1 MAIYHVHHKVISRS
15 THNTVSALAYRSGTC
30 IENRVT
36 GEVLNFTKKSV
47 AHVEVLLPKD
57 APQWAKNIQ
66 DLVSKNRTD
75 GVQKISDLV
84 ENSEKRVDAQL
95 YREFEFALPNEL
107 TDGQNIALANEFIQ
121 DQACGRGMLAIQNF
135 HFDIDNDTGER
146 RPHCHTL
153 LLTRLLVEDGLSPL
167 KEREWNGKEFHATL
181 REQWAHY
188 QNFHLKMHGFD
199 VRVDHRSYEE
209 LGVGLEPQVKL
220 GKNVKEIEGKLIIA
234 ADGASYEGEGLAK
247 TWRGKD
253 FIDAKLRNAYRLL
266 SHPEIILKVASQNQT
281 VFKRSDVQK
290 VIDRYVTDQA
300 LQERL
305 FDKVMASPELVVLH
319 QDINGSDKNDLMTT
333 ASLVRQEISLVDR
346 AVRLS
351 KTVSH
356 GLKISIQTDWKTIQE
371 TNSLVL
377 SEDQKNAVLHMIADR
392 QLVCIVGYAGA
403 GKTTAL
409 KAAKDLWEREGYHVV
424 GMSPT
429 GRAVQNLEEV
439 GISSQTRHKF
449 LLDFESGRSRFNVN
463 TVLIIDEAGMVD
475 VKVFDA
481 VLRAVEKLSIKAVI
495 LGDGA
500 QLQAV
505 EAGDAFRLITGKVAA
520 VALEDVRRQQVEWQ
534 RDATKAFG
542 RLEPKVALSQYLEKG
557 HVTFVDEM
565 QNPISE
571 FESLKES
578 RNLRGIVTL
587 YNLSHRMRGRMLYEI
602 SQRRHEEGRG
612 TQGDHDL
619 LVLWNDVKFEC
630 ATYMASNL
638 DACRELMRELR
649 VDPVPFAQYF
659 ASSFDHKSMPQE
671 SVLQIIQR
679 WKLPLLEGG
688 GGTHICDFRASTRE
702 AMVSAWAKSM
712 TTYPK
717 ETHQMLAYTNEDVA
731 ALNEKARMLMRSS
744 GRVKGAEYTYIT
756 RKEVQDKVEGV
767 TIVEE
772 SRRFAIGDQLMFLKN
787 DRGLD
792 VKNGMVGTVEKLS
805 KVSITVSVGAEIDGE
820 KNASKR
826 LITFSPTLYA
836 SFDNGWASTIHKSQG
851 MTVDRVFKLA
861 SFEEYRNLAYVG
873 MTRHRRDITV
883 FASRLDFW
891 RDEVFLDRLSSVR
904 QKTSALDYEDQET
917 LEKTLEEVK
926 IGSLKKTIMTM
937 GHHLE
942 AMGFVSN
949 ALYQKVADG
958 FLSRTI
964 KSQEDLSVPKEIVTS
979 PEALRF
985 AQAGRASNI
994 NNVEQFTLRCLEDAK
1009 IGSLSENVFSEKNLN
1024 ALVCRVQYEE
1034 KRFEKTLELAI
1045 DRLFPGVRSLSPTQ
1059 TYQAMAL
1066 AERRC
1071 ALESRLVQ
1079 SAWEEGRPLDEA
1091 RVKVTGYQ
1099 AIEASLSEEKNFK
1112 QQFLDQGYSPDQA
1125 FHMAN
1130 ECLRLKD
1137 VYGVVPSGAYIQE
1150 IGRVLESIKDRQNV
1164 LEKEQQEN
1172 KVPLFQDEKMRQ
1184 AYVQYAVEV
1193 EAKESLRALSHKGES
1208 LRNEDLRVI
1217 HQKSLNDPAL
1227 FDRFLTLYQKE
1238 IDMEHKLQRGLEQ
1251 ER

>member
-36 GEVLNFTKKSV
+36 GEVLDFTKKSV
-47 AHVEVLLPKD
+47 AHVELLLPKN
-57 APQWAKNIQ
+57 APQWAKDIQ
-66 DLVSKNRTD
+66 SLVSRNRTE

-84 ENSEKRVDAQL
+84 ENAEKRVDAQL

-107 TDGQNIALANEFIQ
+107 TDRQNIALANEFIQ

-135 HFDIDNDTGER
+135 HFDIDKDTGER

-153 LLTRLLVEDGLSPL
+153 LLTRHLTEDGLSPL

-181 REQWAHY
+181 REQWAHC
-188 QNFHLKMHGFD
+188 QNFHLKMHDFD

-209 LGVGLEPQVKL
+209 LGVDLEPQVKL
-220 GKNVKEIEGKLIIA
+220 GKNVKEIEGKLLIA
-234 ADGASYEGEGLAK
+234 AEGLPHEGGEFAK

-253 FIDAKLRNAYRLL
+253 FIDTKLRNAYRLL

-290 VIDRYVTDQA
+290 VIGRYVTDQA

-319 QDINGSDKNDLMTT
+319 QDINGIDKNDLMTT
-333 ASLVRQEISLVDR
+333 ASLVKQELSLVER

-356 GLKISIQTDWKTIQE
+356 GLKTDVQTDWKTIQQ
-371 TNSLVL
+371 SGPLVL
-377 SEDQKNAVLHMIADR
+377 SEDQKNAVLQMIADR

-409 KAAKDLWEREGYHVV
+409 KAAKGFWEREGYHVV

-439 GISSQTRHKF
+439 GISSQTLHKF
-449 LLDFESGRSRFNVN
+449 LLDFESGRFQFNVN

-481 VLRAVEKLSIKAVI
+481 VLKAVEKLSIKAVI

-542 RLEPKVALSQYLEKG
+542 RLEPKLALSQYLEKG
-557 HVTFVDEM
+557 HVIFVDEM
-565 QNPISE
+565 ENPVSE
-571 FESLKES
+571 FEALKES

-587 YNLSHRMRGRMLYEI
+587 YNLSHRMRGRVLYEI
-602 SQRRHEEGRG
+602 SQRYHEEGRG
-612 TQGDHDL
+612 KQSDHDL
-619 LVLWNDVKFEC
+619 LALWGNVKFEC

-659 ASSFDHKSMPQE
+659 SSSFDNKNISQE
-671 SVLQIIQR
+671 SVVQIIQW
-679 WKLPLLEGG
+679 WKLSLLEGVG
-688 GGTHICDFRASTRE
+688 GNHICDFRASTRE
-702 AMVSAWAKSM
+702 AMVSAWAQSM

-717 ETHQMLAYTNEDVA
+717 ETHQMLAYTNEDVK
-731 ALNEKARMLMRSS
+731 ALNDKARLLMRSS
-744 GRVKGAEYTYIT
+744 GRIQGADYTYVT
-756 RKEVQDKVEGV
+756 RKDIQDKVEGV
-767 TIVEE
+767 TVVEE
-772 SRRFAIGDQLMFLKN
+772 SRRFSVGDQLMFLKN
-787 DRGLD
+787 DRGLG
-792 VKNGMVGTVEKLS
+792 VKNGMIGIVEKLS
-805 KVSITVSVGAEIDGE
+805 KSSITVSVGAEMDGE
-820 KNASKR
+820 KNTSKR
-826 LITFSPTLYA
+826 LVTFSPNLYA
-836 SFDNGWASTIHKSQG
+836 AIDNGWASTIHKSQG

-873 MTRHRRDITV
+873 MTRHRQDLAV
-883 FASRLDFW
+883 FGSRLDFW
-891 RDEVFLDRLSSVR
+891 RDEVFLNRLSSVR

-917 LEKTLEEVK
+917 LENTLEEVQ
-926 IGSLKKTIMTM
+926 IGSLKKSIATI

-942 AMGFVSN
+942 AMGFVSK
-949 ALYQKVADG
+949 ALYQKAVDLFLEPNSEFQEG
-958 FLSRTI
+958 FGIT
-964 KSQEDLSVPKEIVTS
+964 KEGMTS
-979 PEALRF
+979 PEAIRF
-985 AQAGRASNI
+985 AQVGKASNI
-994 NNVEQFTLRCLEDAK
+994 NDIERFTLRCLEGAK
-1009 IGSLSENVFSEKNLN
+1009 IGAHSGVDFSEKRLT
-1024 ALVCRVQYEE
+1024 ALVYRVQYEE
-1034 KRFEKTLELAI
+1034 KRFEKALELAV
-1045 DRLFPGVRSLSPTQ
+1045 DRLFPSGHILSPAE
-1059 TYQAMAL
+1059 TYQAIAL

-1079 SAWEEGRPLDEA
+1079 SAWEEGQSFDEA
-1091 RVKVTGYQ
+1091 RVKVIGYQ
-1099 AIEASLSEEKNFK
+1099 AIEVSLAEENKLK
-1112 QQFLDQGYSPDQA
+1112 QQFFAQGYSAYQA
-1125 FHMAN
+1125 AHMAS

-1137 VYGVVPSGAYIQE
+1137 VYGVVPPSSHIQE
-1150 IGRVLESIKDRQNV
+1150 MGRVLELMKDRQSV
-1164 LEKEQQEN
+1164 LKKELQET
-1172 KVPLFQDEKMRQ
+1172 KIHLFQDEKMFQ
-1184 AYVQYAVEV
+1184 SYVQYAVAV
-1193 EAKESLRALSHKGES
+1193 EAKESLRALNLKDENFK
-1208 LRNEDLRVI
+1208 NEDLRMI
-1217 HQKSLNDPAL
+1217 YQKSLNDPAL
-1227 FDRFLTLYQKE
+1227 FDRFSKLYQQE
-1238 IDMEHKLQRGLEQ
+1238 LHRERNLQRGLQ
-1251 ER
+1251 QDR